1 MGRETEE
8 GAARVAAAPGR
19 SRAAGVRRPAYALL
33 FAGVGLLAVVLTSLV
48 ASNGRVGRAERA
60 VFEAINGLP
69 DAVRWPMWFF
79 QLMGLVG
86 LPAVV
91 ALVALV
97 LRRWRLAI
105 GLIALAPLKLYV
117 EKPILKGLVHRE
129 RPGRTEPEA
138 ILRDVPAA
146 GASFPSGHAVIA
158 FGVAMLLTPY
168 LSGRW
173 RLVVWTLAVLNSV
186 ARVYLG
192 AHNPLDVVCGAGA
205 GVVMGGVLTWIL
217 GVPGPRRRAQPAP
230 AESAGRSDRG
240 E

>member
-1 MGRETEE
+1 MS
-8 GAARVAAAPGR
+8 AATPSHASR
-19 SRAAGVRRPAYALL
+19 SEARVRRPAYPLL
-33 FAGVGLLAVVLTSLV
+33 LAGAGLLAVVATSFV
-48 ASNGRVGRAERA
+48 ASSGRVSRPERL

-69 DAVRWPMWFF
+69 DLLRWPMWLF

-86 LPAVV
+86 LPLVV
-91 ALVALV
+91 ALGALV

-105 GLIALAPLKLYV
+105 GLIALVPLKLYV

-129 RPGRTEPEA
+129 RPGRTEPDA
-138 ILRDVPAA
+138 IMRDVPAA

-158 FGVAMLLTPY
+158 FGIAALLTPY

-205 GVVMGGVLTWIL
+205 GVFMAGVLTWIL
-217 GVPGPRRRAQPAP
+217 GVPGPRRGSAAP
-230 AESAGRSDRG
+230 TTAEAAGRSDRG